1 LSETKREGFTAV
13 KFRTVRYFFKEAFAN
28 LFRNGWMSLASIG
41 AVASALIIFGSFLM
55 ISINFDYIAKT
66 VESQVEITAYVKD
79 SVDQLKMN
87 QIELSIKGLDEVK
100 EVVFVS
106 KEQAL
111 EEFKKQ
117 VGEEL
122 LEGIENPLPN
132 SFRIKVQTPQEVA
145 GVAEKIQKIDGIE
158 EVKYGKGVVEKL
170 FKITY
175 WMRMLG
181 LGVMAIFAVI
191 SVFIISNTIR
201 ITVFSRRR
209 EISIMKYI
217 GATDWFVRWPFLLE
231 GMMLGFS
238 GSLIAIA
245 LLALGYSYIY
255 DLVRIN
261 IPMISLLPLREFYDY
276 SLGLLMVGTFLGAFG
291 SGFSMRRF
299 LKV

>member
-1 LSETKREGFTAV
+1 MSETKREGFTAV

-181 LGVMAIFAVI
+181 LAVMAIFAVI

-276 SLGLLMVGTFLGAFG
+276 SLGLLIVGTFLGAFG

>member
-1 LSETKREGFTAV
+1 M

>member
-1 LSETKREGFTAV
+1 MSETKREGFTAV

-87 QIELSIKGLDEVK
+87 QIELSIKSLDEVK

-181 LGVMAIFAVI
+181 LAVMAIFAVI

>member
-1 LSETKREGFTAV
+1 M

-87 QIELSIKGLDEVK
+87 QIELSIKSLDEVK

>member
-1 LSETKREGFTAV
+1 MSETKREGFTAV

-181 LGVMAIFAVI
+181 LAVMAIFAVI

>member
-1 LSETKREGFTAV
+1 MSETKREGFTAV

>member
-1 LSETKREGFTAV
+1 V

-276 SLGLLMVGTFLGAFG
+276 SLGLLIVGTFLGAFG

>member
-1 LSETKREGFTAV
+1 MSETKREGFTAV

-276 SLGLLMVGTFLGAFG
+276 SLGLLIVGTFLGAFG